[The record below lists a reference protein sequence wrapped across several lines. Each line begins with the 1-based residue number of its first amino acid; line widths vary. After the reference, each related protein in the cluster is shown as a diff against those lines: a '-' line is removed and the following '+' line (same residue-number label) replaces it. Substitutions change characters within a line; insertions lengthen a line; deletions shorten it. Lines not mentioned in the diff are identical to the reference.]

1 MLDVKSKLVLKI
13 LAKETSGG
21 SYKIFESE
29 DIISLLPKRFRTDS
43 EGIRHILTHLE
54 RQDFISIKYDDDDT
68 YCLCVLPF
76 GFEEV
81 EDAPVKERGR
91 VNKLTIL
98 FPSFLGFWVRLLVG
112 LSLFFSSNFF
122 RIKCV
127 F

>member
-98 FPSFLGFWVRLLVG
+98 FSFLFGLLG
-112 LSLFFSSNFF
+112 ALIGGIITFLF
-122 RIKCV
+122 IK
-127 F
+127 FL